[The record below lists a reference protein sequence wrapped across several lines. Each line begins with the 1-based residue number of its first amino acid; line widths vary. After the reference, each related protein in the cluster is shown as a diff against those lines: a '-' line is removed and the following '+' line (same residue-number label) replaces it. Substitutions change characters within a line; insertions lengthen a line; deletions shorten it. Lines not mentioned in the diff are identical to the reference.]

1 MKGNKRGLSDY
12 IVSLQIFTMNNGCL
26 EFILQFANQGIRQ
39 QTYVDMRVLLLRNNP
54 NSQGYEL

>member
-12 IVSLQIFTMNNGCL
+12 IVSLQIFTMKW
-26 EFILQFANQGIRQ
+26 QFANQGIRQ

-54 NSQGYEL
+54 DSEGYEL